1 MILKHLPSKLLQ
13 TNLTT
18 PMTLYHN
25 SNQFPWVKMI
35 IPENAYKVCTDRL
48 FISITVL
55 TRYGPVNRIISQF
68 SSNDDL
74 LQACMA
80 SSTLPYLTER
90 AGCRTFRGEYVLDG
104 GLTNNIPVFT
114 DGVRRQ
120 LVFRLFDVEYP
131 WRLLINAQGM
141 ISAITA
147 MRSIIDI
154 FSVLKFDLTAL

>member
-1 MILKHLPSKLLQ
+1 
-13 TNLTT
+13 
-18 PMTLYHN
+18 
-25 SNQFPWVKMI
+25 MI
-35 IPENAYKVCTDRL
+35 IPENAYKVCSDRL

-55 TRYGPVNRIISQF
+55 TRYGPVNKIVSQF

-131 WRLLINAQGM
+131 WRLLINAQGT
-141 ISAITA
+141 IFTT
-147 MRSIIDI
+147 SIIT
-154 FSVLKFDLTAL
+154 FRSVIVFVQRICILFDCSVEA

>member
-1 MILKHLPSKLLQ
+1 
-13 TNLTT
+13 
-18 PMTLYHN
+18 
-25 SNQFPWVKMI
+25 MI

-55 TRYGPVNRIISQF
+55 TRYGPVNKIVSQF

-90 AGCRTFRGEYVLDG
+90 GCCRTFRGEYVLDG
-104 GLTNNIPVFT
+104 GLTNNIPLFT

-131 WRLLINAQGM
+131 WRLLINAQG
-141 ISAITA
+141 ISMSVITTLVESFEFYVSFSIRHFS
-147 MRSIIDI
+147 RS
-154 FSVLKFDLTAL
+154 LTLIHKT

>member
-1 MILKHLPSKLLQ
+1 
-13 TNLTT
+13 
-18 PMTLYHN
+18 
-25 SNQFPWVKMI
+25 MI
-35 IPENAYKVCTDRL
+35 IPENAYKVCSDRL

-55 TRYGPVNRIISQF
+55 TRYGPVNKIVSQF

-131 WRLLINAQGM
+131 WRLLINAQGT
-141 ISAITA
+141 IFTT
-147 MRSIIDI
+147 SIITVR
-154 FSVLKFDLTAL
+154 SVIVFVQRICILFDCSVEA

>member
-1 MILKHLPSKLLQ
+1 
-13 TNLTT
+13 
-18 PMTLYHN
+18 
-25 SNQFPWVKMI
+25 MI
-35 IPENAYKVCTDRL
+35 IPENAYKVCSDRL

-55 TRYGPVNRIISQF
+55 TRYGPVNKIVSQF

-131 WRLLINAQGM
+131 WRLLINAQGTLFTTSM
-141 ISAITA
+141 ITVRSVIVFIQRVCILFDSSAEV
-147 MRSIIDI
+147 RP
-154 FSVLKFDLTAL
+154 L

>member
-1 MILKHLPSKLLQ
+1 
-13 TNLTT
+13 
-18 PMTLYHN
+18 
-25 SNQFPWVKMI
+25 MI
-35 IPENAYKVCTDRL
+35 IPENAYKVCSDRL

-55 TRYGPVNRIISQF
+55 TRYGPVNKIVSQF

-131 WRLLINAQGM
+131 WRLLINAQGT
-141 ISAITA
+141 ILTT
-147 MRSIIDI
+147 SIITVR
-154 FSVLKFDLTAL
+154 SVIVFVQRICILFDCSVEA

>member
-1 MILKHLPSKLLQ
+1 
-13 TNLTT
+13 
-18 PMTLYHN
+18 
-25 SNQFPWVKMI
+25 MI
-35 IPENAYKVCTDRL
+35 IPENAYKVCSDRL

-55 TRYGPVNRIISQF
+55 TRYGPVNKIVSQF

-131 WRLLINAQGM
+131 WRLLINAQGT
-141 ISAITA
+141 IFTT
-147 MRSIIDI
+147 SIITVR
-154 FSVLKFDLTAL
+154 SVIVFVQRICILFDCSVKA